1 MKTTAR
7 LYTLTLDEA
16 RTYLWAL
23 IFVGANLLLPQ
34 VFHLV
39 PQGGIIF
46 SPLSLVIMAGA
57 YKLGWRVGLLAAL
70 ASPLVNHLITGMPAM
85 SVLPVMTLKL
95 AALALVAGFTAQH
108 FRRATIPLLIGVVL
122 LTELPG
128 GLGELALMGG
138 IDATIQDFTVG
149 WPGMLL
155 QIVGT
160 YLIVK
165 YL

>member
-95 AALALVAGFTAQH
+95 AVLALVAGFTAQH

-122 LTELPG
+122 LTELLG

-138 IDATIQDFTVG
+138 IDAAILNFTVG